1 MTDQMT
7 CQRPPTISAAFMRS
21 VSSPGVKPAARSKP
35 PVLSIRLS
43 DAERDQLE
51 REAAGETLSAYARRK
66 LFGRTARKG
75 SRRTP
80 ISDDKALAR
89 VLGAMGKSPQIGTL
103 KGVLRASEEGA
114 LVLGGEAEDALRVA
128 CTQIEEMRL
137 DLLEALG
144 LRPD

>member
-1 MTDQMT
+1 MND
-7 CQRPPTISAAFMRS
+7 PAASARLAELSPAFKRS
-21 VSSPGVKPAARSKP
+21 ANAPAAKPASRGKP
-35 PVLSIRLS
+35 PVLSIRLNQK
-43 DAERDQLE
+43 ERDQLE

-66 LFGRTARKG
+66 LFGRAARKG
-75 SRRTP
+75 GRRAP

-128 CTQIEEMRL
+128 CAQIEEMRL